1 MAKNGSLLKGFS
13 RDENGNLKKENH
25 SFDIL
30 GYLNPKDKGIDILNI
45 NDKEYDKEYEIEEQ
59 FLELKSDLIANRKRT
74 APFWEKIKEKE
85 LERKSIKKKMLK
97 LMNQKDNINS
107 EIRNILYKIEHGN

>member
-74 APFWEKIKEKE
+74 EPLWQKVNEKQYYIKSINKKIFKLENEKE
-85 LERKSIKKKMLK
+85 NIKS
-97 LMNQKDNINS
+97 Q
-107 EIRNILYKIEHGN
+107 IRNILYKIEHGN